1 VSRPRVIR
9 AADCPPTAWKNGGG
23 TTRQLAVFPPGA
35 GIDDFLWRISIAQVD
50 KAGPFSVFPG
60 IDRVLAVV
68 RGTLRL
74 TPALAPD
81 LGEERVMTSLSAPY
95 AFDGASDMFGEPLGG
110 PAIDVNVM
118 ARRGRCA
125 ARMRFVA
132 AGSAV
137 AREGTTFLTALHPVA
152 IEAVS
157 LAKLDTLCVDEPFIA
172 PGRAVLTHLTMA

>member
-1 VSRPRVIR
+1 MIR

-74 TPALAPD
+74 APALD
-81 LGEERVMTSLSAPY
+81 GERVMTSLSAPY

-110 PAIDVNVM
+110 PVIDVNVM

-137 AREGTTFLTALHPVA
+137 AREGTTFLTALHPA
-152 IEAVS
+152 EIEAVS

>member
-1 VSRPRVIR
+1 MSHPRVIR

-35 GIDDFLWRISIAQVD
+35 GIDDFIWRISIAQVD

-74 TPALAPD
+74 ALAP
-81 LGEERVMTSLSAPY
+81 GEERVMTSLSAPH
-95 AFDGASDMFGEPLGG
+95 AFDGASGMFGEPLGG
-110 PAIDVNVM
+110 PVIDVNVM

-137 AREGTTFLTALHPVA
+137 AREGTTFLTALQPVE